1 MRETDGLERVDDFLV
16 INERSLLIILINRK
30 FNDDY
35 RYLILILKYTDTRY
49 FDIF

>member
-1 MRETDGLERVDDFLV
+1 MRETDGLERVDDFRV

-35 RYLILILKYTDTRY
+35 RYLILILKYTRY